1 MTKGATVSDALL
13 DIEPGLAGLA
23 PAVGDHLRGLRG
35 ALHLRILGT
44 VRAAMREQGRSLTGG
59 QGQGLALGVRTAVD
73 TFVDA
78 VAEPDRDLAPT
89 RAVFHTLGR
98 TEYREGHRVDALR
111 AVLTLGARDIWAF
124 LVEQAA
130 APAAT
135 GGTPTGPDAR
145 STGPDAEGA
154 GTAAGPTGTGAGPA
168 PADLYVIAGA
178 LFGYVDALAGA
189 AAEGFLDEQRD
200 TAQDWATLRRRLVTL
215 LVQPDPPAGEV
226 LRAAAEAARWP
237 LPATVAVVSV
247 HGTDAEHL
255 ARSIGA
261 GAVAT
266 VIGDA
271 VRVVLP
277 EPGTPG
283 RTEGAR
289 QALAGRRAAFGPAV
303 ARHRARLSYR
313 LSRRALTLQQR
324 GALGPDPV
332 VACDDHLLTLLTDWE
347 PGLAGHLADTVLA
360 PLAGLRPTT
369 RRSLAETLH
378 GWLRRQGQVVTVA
391 EDLHTHPQTV
401 RYRMRQLR
409 ALFGPALDD
418 PDARLVLA
426 LALRSR
432 PTGGED
438 HSNAG

>member
-1 MTKGATVSDALL
+1 MSDTLL
-13 DIEPGLAGLA
+13 DIEPGLAGL
-23 PAVGDHLRGLRG
+23 PPTVGDHLRGLRG

-44 VRAAMREQGRSLTGG
+44 VRAAMREQGRSLTGA

-78 VAEPDRDLAPT
+78 VAEPDRALAPT

-135 GGTPTGPDAR
+135 GGTPTGPD
-145 STGPDAEGA
+145 TGRA
-154 GTAAGPTGTGAGPA
+154 GTDAGRAGTDAGPA

-178 LFGYVDALAGA
+178 LFGYADALAGA

-215 LVQPDPPAGEV
+215 LVQPDPPAEEV

-255 ARSIGA
+255 ARVVGA
-261 GAVAT
+261 GTVAT

-271 VRVVLP
+271 VRLVLP
-277 EPGTPG
+277 EPRTPG
-283 RTEGAR
+283 RLDQAR
-289 QALAGRRAAFGPAV
+289 QALAGRRAAVGPAV

-313 LSRRALTLQQR
+313 LSRRALTLHQQ

-332 VACDDHLLTLLTDWE
+332 LSCDDHLLTLLTDWE

-369 RRSLAETLH
+369 RRTLAQTLH
-378 GWLRRQGQVVTVA
+378 GWLRRQGQVVAVA
-391 EDLHTHPQTV
+391 EDLHTHPQTI

-432 PTGGED
+432 PTSGAD
-438 HSNAG
+438 HSDAG